1 MFDTMFLCFEKEKM
15 MTELISFMNKYTE
28 GFLESRKNYI
38 ECINWLKV
46 ELCDS
51 AVVSV
56 EEFDTAIHD
65 AICSDLKYSAYLG
78 FKANLDYFNNPVA
91 NNFLKVDFEDY
102 LREGTAHR
110 LPEYEAAY
118 RKIDAFYNQLTPD
131 QKVSTDAITDYES
144 HLETTGPKLAHLWA
158 FKRANEFYYSVIP
171 GYCAPSAFTYAY
183 EHMIAEYM
191 GIKLTDLLDINLGV
205 TSEAS

>member
-15 MTELISFMNKYTE
+15 MIELISFMNKYTE

-46 ELCDS
+46 ELGDT

-110 LPEYEAAY
+110 LPEVH
-118 RKIDAFYNQLTPD
+118 RL
-131 QKVSTDAITDYES
+131 
-144 HLETTGPKLAHLWA
+144 
-158 FKRANEFYYSVIP
+158 
-171 GYCAPSAFTYAY
+171 
-183 EHMIAEYM
+183 
-191 GIKLTDLLDINLGV
+191 GIL
-205 TSEAS
+205 